1 VKKLERK
8 SIILIVFSFI
18 AAFIVAMSL
27 LWTPQKIYSCDVDAF
42 EAISV
47 LHSDSVSTGN
57 ACVWDEAGNYIITGE
72 DPYLVFNGLT
82 ETGRVIMINFK
93 EPLQKDTKIEAY
105 INKRWGFNEA
115 DKVTKACKA
124 GDTYA
129 YFVFDTGVYTDARID
144 ITVECQ
150 IESIEMGNEGAIE
163 TNATSNPYWFISALI
178 FAILIAIATYI
189 LEQKKCV
196 AEKIVTCLKANKKV
210 ILKSVVSLVIFC
222 IIAAVASYVYCNVI
236 HDIEFLTVKGLYTFV
251 MVTAFVFFLLCG
263 VACIWNYR
271 KNLKEDF
278 EKVFVMMTLIV
289 GLGMIVIAPFAH
301 LSWDTESHYWWALE
315 TSYLGDGKL
324 TQSDY
329 LVTLPAP
336 DTLIKDTPDGNFIN
350 MGILSFGYN
359 DIVEEYPD
367 GDISLPHFPSALFLA
382 LGRLFGLPFVLIY
395 MLGKVPNLLVYTG
408 LCYLGMKQLK
418 DGKLLLAVIAL
429 FPTNLVL
436 ATNYSYD
443 YWITSFSIF
452 AMAYFIG
459 ILQNR
464 ERRVDG
470 KDAFIMSACFT
481 LAFLPKSIYFPLL
494 LLPFLVPPK
503 RIDNRKKY
511 YLICIMML
519 VALLAV
525 FFVKSLASTSG
536 GGDTRGGS
544 DVGPADQ
551 LAFVFGDIFGYAV
564 ILLRFLFTEYLTYAG
579 MQQYISHHAY
589 LGVAGGSI
597 VFVIL
602 LVATLLFDKEK
613 AYTKETRSGW
623 LNRIYV
629 VLMYFGGSALIASA
643 MYVAFTPV
651 GHPTVQGCQP
661 RYMIPWIYPLLSVW
675 AMNGVK
681 PLVSQKVL
689 TWAVVLGCY
698 GMLFYNLATV
708 FLPSVACL
716 G

>member
-1 VKKLERK
+1 
-8 SIILIVFSFI
+8 
-18 AAFIVAMSL
+18 
-27 LWTPQKIYSCDVDAF
+27 
-42 EAISV
+42 
-47 LHSDSVSTGN
+47 
-57 ACVWDEAGNYIITGE
+57 
-72 DPYLVFNGLT
+72 
-82 ETGRVIMINFK
+82 
-93 EPLQKDTKIEAY
+93 
-105 INKRWGFNEA
+105 
-115 DKVTKACKA
+115 
-124 GDTYA
+124 
-129 YFVFDTGVYTDARID
+129 
-144 ITVECQ
+144 
-150 IESIEMGNEGAIE
+150 
-163 TNATSNPYWFISALI
+163 
-178 FAILIAIATYI
+178 
-189 LEQKKCV
+189 
-196 AEKIVTCLKANKKV
+196 
-210 ILKSVVSLVIFC
+210 
-222 IIAAVASYVYCNVI
+222 
-236 HDIEFLTVKGLYTFV
+236 
-251 MVTAFVFFLLCG
+251 
-263 VACIWNYR
+263 
-271 KNLKEDF
+271 
-278 EKVFVMMTLIV
+278 
-289 GLGMIVIAPFAH
+289 
-301 LSWDTESHYWWALE
+301 
-315 TSYLGDGKL
+315 
-324 TQSDY
+324 
-329 LVTLPAP
+329 
-336 DTLIKDTPDGNFIN
+336 
-350 MGILSFGYN
+350 
-359 DIVEEYPD
+359 
-367 GDISLPHFPSALFLA
+367 
-382 LGRLFGLPFVLIY
+382 
-395 MLGKVPNLLVYTG
+395 
-408 LCYLGMKQLK
+408 
-418 DGKLLLAVIAL
+418 
-429 FPTNLVL
+429 
-436 ATNYSYD
+436 
-443 YWITSFSIF
+443 
-452 AMAYFIG
+452 
-459 ILQNR
+459 
-464 ERRVDG
+464 
-470 KDAFIMSACFT
+470 
-481 LAFLPKSIYFPLL
+481 
-494 LLPFLVPPK
+494 
-503 RIDNRKKY
+503 
-511 YLICIMML
+511 MML